1 MTEVQALASQKV
13 AIDLQ
18 DVIEIKDVYASK
30 TNQKLNITD
39 YDDVMYS
46 LKNITYIKKDNG
58 NKLIVCDLCKQDDD
72 IEKTF
77 TAQTS
82 FK

>member
-18 DVIEIKDVYASK
+18 DVIEIKDIYTSK
-30 TNQKLNITD
+30 TNQKLCITE
-39 YDDVMYS
+39 YDDVMAS
-46 LKNITYIKKDNG
+46 LKNITFIKKENG
-58 NKLIVCDLCKQDDD
+58 DKLILCDLCEQDDG
-72 IEKTF
+72 IKKTF

>member
-1 MTEVQALASQKV
+1 MNEAQALASQKV

-58 NKLIVCDLCKQDDD
+58 NKLIVCDLCKQDED

>member
-1 MTEVQALASQKV
+1 MNEAQALASQKV

-18 DVIEIKDVYASK
+18 NVIEIEHIYASK
-30 TNQKLNITD
+30 TNQKLCISE
-39 YDDVMYS
+39 YDDVMHA
-46 LKNITYIKKDNG
+46 LRNITFIKKDNG
-58 NKLIVCDLCKQDDD
+58 DKLIVCDLCKQDED